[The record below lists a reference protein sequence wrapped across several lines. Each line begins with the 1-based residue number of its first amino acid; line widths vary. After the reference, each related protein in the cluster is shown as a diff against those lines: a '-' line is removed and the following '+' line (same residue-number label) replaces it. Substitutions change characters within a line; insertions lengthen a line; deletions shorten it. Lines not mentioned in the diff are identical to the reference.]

1 MAALLRV
8 LALAAVARGLV
19 APDCVGR
26 VARRGSVPGRV
37 GLVARR
43 RSVVRAYT
51 PSPLDPSVIYSQLAV
66 VGASSAAFAFWWTVT
81 VPDKRVELSKS
92 KAEGGTTRE
101 YLEEIRGDDDR
112 EFEQWLFTDWLSG
125 KTRKPA
131 ALPFLKKAKFNSGDN
146 PILAATALIGTA
158 VITAS
163 IIEQV
168 TGSGGGVR

>member
-8 LALAAVARGLV
+8 LALTAVAHGLV
-19 APDCVGR
+19 SPSLAGR
-26 VARRGSVPGRV
+26 VV
-37 GLVARR
+37 RR
-43 RSVVRAYT
+43 RAVVRAYT

-92 KAEGGTTRE
+92 KAEGGATRE
-101 YLEEIRGDDDR
+101 YLEEIRGDDER